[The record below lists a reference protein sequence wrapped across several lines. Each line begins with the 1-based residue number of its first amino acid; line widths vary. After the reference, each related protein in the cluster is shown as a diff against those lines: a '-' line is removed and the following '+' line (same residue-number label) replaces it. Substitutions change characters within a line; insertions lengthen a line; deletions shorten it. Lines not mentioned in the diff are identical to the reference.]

1 MCDDVSGGM
10 YEYVATRMS
19 DVATRG
25 RVLIKRTRYSNA
37 ERLGSRVESRNQK
50 SLVSPTRVIHRP
62 GSCRPETPVL
72 HGPPAAFQRPALC
85 TTAACVGRRVR
96 TPGQSPPHEDERN
109 PPHASV
115 STDATYTYTNT
126 YSQTSAALGAF
137 GNSEHAD
144 AALKVAV
151 ATSAAAAEPA
161 EAAPH
166 EELEGH
172 ACR

>member
-1 MCDDVSGGM
+1 MLYTGLAAAVLRRLCFTGHRQHSSAQHCAQLPRASAVAFARPANRHRTKTSG
-10 YEYVATRMS
+10 
-19 DVATRG
+19 
-25 RVLIKRTRYSNA
+25 
-37 ERLGSRVESRNQK
+37 
-50 SLVSPTRVIHRP
+50 IHR
-62 GSCRPETPVL
+62 TPV
-72 HGPPAAFQRPALC
+72 
-85 TTAACVGRRVR
+85 
-96 TPGQSPPHEDERN
+96 S
-109 PPHASV
+109 SV

>member
-1 MCDDVSGGM
+1 MHN
-10 YEYVATRMS
+10 R
-19 DVATRG
+19 
-25 RVLIKRTRYSNA
+25 RVR
-37 ERLGSRVESRNQK
+37 RLSRS
-50 SLVSPTRVIHRP
+50 
-62 GSCRPETPVL
+62 
-72 HGPPAAFQRPALC
+72 
-85 TTAACVGRRVR
+85 VR
-96 TPGQSPPHEDERN
+96 TPGQSPPHEDEWN

-144 AALKVAV
+144 AALKVAI

-161 EAAPH
+161 EPPPH